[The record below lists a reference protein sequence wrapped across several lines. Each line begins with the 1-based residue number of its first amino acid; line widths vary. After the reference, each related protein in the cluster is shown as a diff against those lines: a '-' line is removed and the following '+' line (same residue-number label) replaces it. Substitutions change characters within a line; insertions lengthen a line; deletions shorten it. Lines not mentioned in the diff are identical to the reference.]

1 MPTGSTLYWIGTPRH
16 FLIAAGMAVGHAD
29 VSDSHLLLTS
39 AQDYVDG
46 IRAVLD
52 RWSAS
57 PFSHTLIIRPGR
69 PGSSLLA
76 NRIRA
81 ARSAARY
88 HRMATEAEY
97 SEVRVFSGT
106 DTATQAYL
114 YEVKR
119 RSPTTKRVM
128 LEDGGIFYNSQ
139 FIGGDVASEGYPRW
153 KLIAGR
159 IAYGPAWAA
168 VKKNGIGEV
177 IDEIHLTAPEL
188 ARKQWTSLDLVKLPP
203 DHLLRLSDTDLPSV
217 YLSLFD
223 CDAREMATVEAVFI
237 LSRSDGLLGDPKGY
251 VETVDALLNAMRRRG
266 LKVAL
271 KYHPKE
277 PLPDYMGLR
286 DKTGVVEIPRELPM
300 ELLFLVAADSL
311 KFVLGDTSTA
321 LLAAPWMLPDCRSVS
336 FVNMVNKLP
345 ELIYPNF
352 EGFGVEL
359 IDSERDLEEM
369 LISA

>member
-1 MPTGSTLYWIGTPRH
+1 MRNTLYWIGTPRH
-16 FLIAAGMAVGHAD
+16 FLIAAGMAVGGDD
-29 VSDSHLLLTS
+29 VSNSHLLLTS

-46 IRAVLD
+46 IRVVLD

-57 PFSHTLIIRPGR
+57 PFSLTRIVRPNRPGN
-69 PGSSLLA
+69 SLLA

-81 ARSAARY
+81 ARAAARY
-88 HRMATEAEY
+88 RRMANGAEY

-106 DTATQAYL
+106 DIATQAYL
-114 YEVKR
+114 YEIKR
-119 RSPTTKRVM
+119 RSPATRRVM
-128 LEDGGIFYNSQ
+128 VEDGGIYYNDQ
-139 FIGGDVASEGYPRW
+139 FIGGDVAGESYPGW
-153 KLIAGR
+153 KMIAGR
-159 IAYGPAWAA
+159 LLYGPAWAA
-168 VKKNGIGEV
+168 VKKNGLGEV
-177 IDEIHLTAPEL
+177 VDEIHLTAPEL
-188 ARKQWTSLDLVKLPP
+188 ARKQLASLNLVKLPP
-203 DHLLRLSDTDLPSV
+203 DHLRRLSDTDLPGV

-223 CDAREMATVEAVFI
+223 CDAEELASVEFAVI

-251 VETVDALLNAMRRRG
+251 VETVAALLSAARRRG

-277 PLPDYMGLR
+277 QARDYMGLR
-286 DKTGVVEIPRELPM
+286 DETGVVEIPRELPM
-300 ELLFLVAADSL
+300 ELLFLVGADSL
-311 KFVLGDTSTA
+311 KFVLGDTSSA
-321 LLAAPWMLPDCRSVS
+321 LIAAPWILPHCRAVS